1 MIEAE
6 VPPVPPRLRPYLDE
20 IAERLYSG
28 HAAVMVGAG
37 FSRNAKPKG
46 DSGPSFPDWS
56 ELGDRFYEKL
66 NGKKPGSD
74 SRYLNVLKLADEVE
88 AVFGRPT
95 LNQILYDAIPDL
107 AYEPSQLH
115 VDLLDLP
122 WSDVFTTN
130 YDTLLERACKSVASQ
145 IYNVVVKKE
154 DLVYSE
160 KPRIV
165 KLHGSFPSDQPFIIT
180 EDDYRRYPDDFSP
193 FVNTVRQALLE
204 NTLCL
209 IGFSGDDPN
218 FLQWIGWIRDNLGQ
232 KNSPKIYLVDPLG
245 LSESKKK
252 FLEQRNIDL
261 VDISEYHDIGG
272 DYYKTLEFF
281 LHYLKKQKDERLK
294 RPEWIEWLYDNEVDL
309 LEPMGKREQLLK
321 LLQTWKTQRHS
332 YPGWVVVP
340 EDNRS
345 QLWLY
350 TKKWLS
356 YISDRDDLPNF
367 VDLEFAF
374 ELNWR
379 MEKCLCPIH
388 GDQFTSFESILNR
401 YMPFMDLNTPVES
414 LTATIEEMKERGL
427 NRHDVRNMCHCL
439 LISMMRFCREAG
451 LLEKWK
457 DFCGKIQ
464 DDAQNLSPE
473 HKEHFHYEL
482 VLFELSRLN
491 LQELKKRIAEWQVNE
506 SLPFWAAKKASLL
519 AEIGQVNEAIQILE
533 NSLAAIR
540 AKINLKPITTDYS
553 LVSQESFIM
562 FLLRC
567 AQLPLAFSADGWSKF
582 EELRNKLSKRWHTLS
597 QYKCDPWRE
606 LKIFRS
612 ALDRP
617 PVEKLGIKEKIE
629 FDIGRITRIH
639 DFGDSHYED
648 VLTAYKFLRF
658 CEDTGI
664 PFRTPELAI
673 KETAAGAL
681 PRVAGYSLYWMIAYL
696 VRIGD
701 EKVVDRI
708 FDRASL
714 YRMETASIDSLIE
727 HYLNILES
735 AIEDIRSGDPIGHSN
750 FGIVL
755 AKVIPEIL
763 SRLCCKCSTDTKR
776 KLICFLLGVYQSDYK
791 QNYGG
796 IQNLTKR
803 TLDAFSVSQR
813 FDLIPKL
820 LDFPIL
826 SDSSGIRHEFKN
838 PFQFL
843 DMKWDLMIDKPDISD
858 EKIGVLFEKASSD
871 NTEVRKWVMWT
882 LFRLHSW
889 NLLKSRHINQFT
901 ETLWDKLKL
910 DDYGLPSQTDFYRL
924 TFLDLPHPE
933 EVDPVSSFK
942 KYIHH
947 EWSLIQGGR
956 TESTVHIDENRL
968 CIETINANIEWSSE
982 DVNFIFDRLI
992 EWWNKDKL
1000 YLTMEDTP
1008 SLFHVSIAEEF
1019 RDRLKYLVDVFETV
1033 ILPNFH
1039 LIEDENKEETL
1050 RHLVD
1055 EFRDRNLPA
1064 LRMEAACLD
1073 IFPEWKEDVLGRIE
1087 DGMIDTNHGVVIES
1101 LRSIWNLVK
1110 RTKSKTDD
1118 KDLTRVLNMLGE
1130 MVRWQKS
1137 RDLAST
1143 LDIIIGLLK
1152 EFDWTFSDELER
1164 STLVALRRIAST
1176 SMDAEVLDFSEKLE
1190 IRHRAACLAYELF
1203 EHYTKRG
1210 DSIPDEIKEWKTIC
1224 QSENEFAEV
1233 RNQWIRQDP
1242 E

>member
-1 MIEAE
+1 MSETEA
-6 VPPVPPRLRPYLDE
+6 PPVPPRLRLYLDE

-37 FSRNAKPKG
+37 FSRNAKPKDG
-46 DSGPSFPDWS
+46 SGPNFPDWS
-56 ELGDRFYEKL
+56 ELGDQFYEKL
-66 NGKKPGSD
+66 HGDKPSFD
-74 SRYLNVLKLADEVE
+74 SRYLNVLELAAEVK
-88 AVFGRPT
+88 ATFGRPV
-95 LNQILYDAIPDL
+95 LNQILHDAIPNDD
-107 AYEPSQLH
+107 YEPAPLH
-115 VDLLDLP
+115 IDLLDLP

-130 YDTLLERACKSVASQ
+130 YDTLLERASLSIASQ
-145 IYNVVVKKE
+145 GYEVVVKE
-154 DLVYSE
+154 ENLVHSRQ
-160 KPRIV
+160 PRII
-165 KLHGSFPSDQPFIIT
+165 KLHGSFPSDQLIIT
-180 EDDYRRYPDDFSP
+180 SDDYRRYPNDFAP

-209 IGFSGDDPN
+209 IGFSANDPN
-218 FLQWIGWIRDNLGQ
+218 FLHWIGWIQDNLGQ
-232 KNSPKIYLVDPLG
+232 ENSPKIYLVGLLG
-245 LSESKKK
+245 LPDSKKK
-252 FLEQRNIDL
+252 LLEERNIVSVDL
-261 VDISEYHDIGG
+261 SEYNDI
-272 DYYKTLEFF
+272 DRDHYKVLGVF
-281 LHYLKKQKDERLK
+281 LDYLKKQKDERLK
-294 RPEWIEWLYDNEVDL
+294 WPKWIEWPYDNKIDL
-309 LEPMGKREQLLK
+309 LEPIGEMEQLPK

-332 YPGWVVVP
+332 YPGWVIVP

-356 YISDRDDLPNF
+356 YLSDRDDLSNF

-388 GDQFTSFESILNR
+388 GDQFASFESILNR
-401 YMPFMDLNTPVES
+401 YMPFADLNMPVES
-414 LTATIEEMKERGL
+414 LPAIPKEMKERGL

-439 LISMMRFCREAG
+439 IISMMRFCREAR

-457 DFCGKIQ
+457 DLCGKIQ
-464 DDAQNLSPE
+464 DDVQNLSPE
-473 HKEHFHYEL
+473 NKERFHYEL
-482 VLFELSRLN
+482 VLFEISGLN

-519 AEIGQVNEAIQILE
+519 AEIGQVDEAIQILE
-533 NSLAAIR
+533 NLLAAIR
-540 AKINLKPITTDYS
+540 AKINQPITTDYS

-562 FLLRC
+562 FLLQC
-567 AQLPLAFSADGWSKF
+567 AHLPLASSADGWSKF
-582 EELRNKLSKRWHTLS
+582 EELRKELSKRWHVLS

-612 ALDRP
+612 VLDRP
-617 PVEKLGIKEKIE
+617 PVEKSGIKEKIE

-658 CEDTGI
+658 CEDTSI

-673 KETAAGAL
+673 KETTAGAL
-681 PRVAGYSLYWMIAYL
+681 PRVAGYSLYWIIAYL
-696 VRIGD
+696 VRVGD

-714 YRMETASIDSLIE
+714 YHMETASIDSLIE

-735 AIEDIRSGDPIGHSN
+735 ATEDIQSRDPIGHSN
-750 FGIVL
+750 FGIAI
-755 AKVIPEIL
+755 AKIIPEIL
-763 SRLCCKCSTDTKR
+763 SRLCCKCSTETKR
-776 KLICFLLGVYQSDYK
+776 KLIDFLLGVYQSDYK

-796 IQNLTKR
+796 IRNLTKR
-803 TLDAFSVSQR
+803 ILDSFSVSQR

-826 SDSSGIRHEFKN
+826 SDLGGRKDEFIN
-838 PFQFL
+838 PFQLLEMEQDLVNVKPVISNEKL
-843 DMKWDLMIDKPDISD
+843 D
-858 EKIGVLFEKASSD
+858 VLFESALSD
-871 NTEVRKWVMWT
+871 NTDARKWAMWT
-882 LFRLHSW
+882 LSRLHFW
-889 NLLKSRHINQFT
+889 DLLESRHKNQFT
-901 ETLWDKLKL
+901 ETLWDRL
-910 DDYGLPSQTDFYRL
+910 DDHDLPSQTDFHRHA
-924 TFLDLPHPE
+924 FLNLPYLE
-933 EVDPVSSFK
+933 GIDPVSSFK

-947 EWSLIQGGR
+947 EWSLIQEDR
-956 TESTVHIDENRL
+956 TEGAVQIDKNRL
-968 CIETINANIEWSSE
+968 CIETINANIKWSDE

-992 EWWNKDKL
+992 EWWNADKL
-1000 YLTMEDTP
+1000 YLIMEDTP
-1008 SLFHVSIAEEF
+1008 SLFYVSIAEEF
-1019 RDRLKYLVDVFETV
+1019 RDRLKHLADVFETV

-1039 LIEDENKEETL
+1039 LIRDENKEETL

-1073 IFPEWKEDVLGRIE
+1073 IFPEWKEDVFGRIE
-1087 DGMIDTNHGVVIES
+1087 DGMIDTDHGVVIES

-1110 RTKSKTDD
+1110 RTKEKTDD
-1118 KDLTRVLNMLGE
+1118 KELTRVLNMLGE

-1143 LDIIIGLLK
+1143 LSIIVGLLK
-1152 EFDWTFSDELER
+1152 DFDWAFSDGLER
-1164 STLVALRRIAST
+1164 STLVSLRRIASNT
-1176 SMDAEVLDFSEKLE
+1176 IIAVEVSDVSERLE
-1190 IRHRAACLAYELF
+1190 VRKWAARLAYELF
-1203 EHYTKRG
+1203 KHYTKRG
-1210 DSIPDEIKEWKTIC
+1210 DPIPDVIKEWGTIC
-1224 QSENEFAEV
+1224 QSENEFAEI
-1233 RNQWIRQDP
+1233 RNQWIRHDP

>member
-1 MIEAE
+1 
-6 VPPVPPRLRPYLDE
+6 
-20 IAERLYSG
+20 
-28 HAAVMVGAG
+28 
-37 FSRNAKPKG
+37 
-46 DSGPSFPDWS
+46 
-56 ELGDRFYEKL
+56 
-66 NGKKPGSD
+66 
-74 SRYLNVLKLADEVE
+74 
-88 AVFGRPT
+88 
-95 LNQILYDAIPDL
+95 
-107 AYEPSQLH
+107 
-115 VDLLDLP
+115 
-122 WSDVFTTN
+122 
-130 YDTLLERACKSVASQ
+130 
-145 IYNVVVKKE
+145 
-154 DLVYSE
+154 
-160 KPRIV
+160 
-165 KLHGSFPSDQPFIIT
+165 
-180 EDDYRRYPDDFSP
+180 
-193 FVNTVRQALLE
+193 
-204 NTLCL
+204 
-209 IGFSGDDPN
+209 
-218 FLQWIGWIRDNLGQ
+218 
-232 KNSPKIYLVDPLG
+232 
-245 LSESKKK
+245 
-252 FLEQRNIDL
+252 
-261 VDISEYHDIGG
+261 
-272 DYYKTLEFF
+272 
-281 LHYLKKQKDERLK
+281 
-294 RPEWIEWLYDNEVDL
+294 
-309 LEPMGKREQLLK
+309 
-321 LLQTWKTQRHS
+321 
-332 YPGWVVVP
+332 
-340 EDNRS
+340 
-345 QLWLY
+345 
-350 TKKWLS
+350 
-356 YISDRDDLPNF
+356 
-367 VDLEFAF
+367 
-374 ELNWR
+374 
-379 MEKCLCPIH
+379 
-388 GDQFTSFESILNR
+388 
-401 YMPFMDLNTPVES
+401 
-414 LTATIEEMKERGL
+414 
-427 NRHDVRNMCHCL
+427 
-439 LISMMRFCREAG
+439 MMRFCREAG

-464 DDAQNLSPE
+464 DNAQNLSPE
-473 HKEHFHYEL
+473 HKERFHYEL
-482 VLFELSRLN
+482 VLFELSGLN

-519 AEIGQVNEAIQILE
+519 AEIGQVDEAIQILE

-582 EELRNKLSKRWHTLS
+582 EELRNELSKRWHALS

-617 PVEKLGIKEKIE
+617 PVEKSGIKEKKE

-681 PRVAGYSLYWMIAYL
+681 PRVAGYSLYWIIAYL

-755 AKVIPEIL
+755 AKIIPEIL
-763 SRLCCKCSTDTKR
+763 SRLCCKCSTNTKR
-776 KLICFLLGVYQSDYK
+776 KLVDFLLGVYQSDYK

-803 TLDAFSVSQR
+803 ILDAFSVSQR

-826 SDSSGIRHEFKN
+826 SDLGGLGHEFKN

-843 DMKWDLMIDKPDISD
+843 EMKQDLMIVKPAISN
-858 EKIGVLFEKASSD
+858 EKLDVLFERALSD
-871 NTEVRKWVMWT
+871 NIDARKWAMWT

-889 NLLKSRHINQFT
+889 NLLESRRTSQFT
-901 ETLWDKLKL
+901 ETLWSQL
-910 DDYGLPSQTDFYRL
+910 DDYDLPSQTDFHRR
-924 TFLDLPHPE
+924 TFLNLPHPE
-933 EVDPVSSFK
+933 GVDPISSFK
-942 KYIHH
+942 KYIYH
-947 EWSLIQGGR
+947 EWSLIQGDR
-956 TESTVHIDENRL
+956 TEGTVHRDKNRL

-992 EWWNKDKL
+992 EWWNEDRL
-1000 YLTMEDTP
+1000 YLIMEDTP

-1019 RDRLKYLVDVFETV
+1019 RDRLKYLADVFETV

-1039 LIEDENKEETL
+1039 LIKDENKEETL

-1055 EFRDRNLPA
+1055 EFRNRGLPA
-1064 LRMEAACLD
+1064 LRMEAACLY
-1073 IFPEWKEDVLGRIE
+1073 IFPEWKDDVIGRIE
-1087 DGMIDTNHGVVIES
+1087 DGMIDTDHGVVIES
-1101 LRSIWNLVK
+1101 LRSIWTLVK
-1110 RTKSKTDD
+1110 RTKTKAND
-1118 KDLTRVLNMLGE
+1118 KELARVLNMLGE

-1143 LDIIIGLLK
+1143 LNIIIGLLK
-1152 EFDWTFSDELER
+1152 DFDWTFSDELER
-1164 STLVALRRIAST
+1164 STLIGLRRIASST
-1176 SMDAEVLDFSEKLE
+1176 AMDAEVPDLSERLE

-1210 DSIPDEIKEWKTIC
+1210 DPIPVVIKEWKNIC

-1233 RNQWIRQDP
+1233 RNQWIRHNS

>member
-1 MIEAE
+1 MSETEA
-6 VPPVPPRLRPYLDE
+6 PPVPSRLRPYLKE
-20 IAERLYSG
+20 IAERLSSG

-37 FSRNAKPKG
+37 FSRNTKPKG
-46 DSGPSFPDWS
+46 GTGPSFPDWS

-66 NGKKPGSD
+66 HDKKPDSD

-88 AVFGRPT
+88 ATFGRPV
-95 LNQILYDAIPDL
+95 LNQILRDAIPSDD
-107 AYEPSQLH
+107 YEPSQLH
-115 VDLLDLP
+115 IDLLDLP

-130 YDTLLERACKSVASQ
+130 YDTLLERACRFVTSQ
-145 IYNVVVKKE
+145 RYDVVVNKE

-165 KLHGSFPSDQPFIIT
+165 KLHGSFPSEQPFIIT

-193 FVNTVRQALLE
+193 FVNTVRQSLLE

-218 FLQWIGWIRDNLGQ
+218 FLQWIGWIHDNLGRE
-232 KNSPKIYLVDPLG
+232 NSPQIYLVGLLG
-245 LSESKKK
+245 LSDSQKKL
-252 FLEQRNIDL
+252 LERRNIVSVDL
-261 VDISEYHDIGG
+261 SEYQDV
-272 DYYKTLEFF
+272 DEDPYKALELF
-281 LHYLKKQKDERLK
+281 LNYLKKENDKRLK
-294 RPEWIEWLYDNEVDL
+294 WLEWPYDNDDNL
-309 LEPMGKREQLLK
+309 LQPGKYEQDETVSK
-321 LLQTWKTQRHS
+321 LLQTWKTQRLS
-332 YPGWVVVP
+332 YPGWVIVP
-340 EDNRS
+340 EDCRYR
-345 QLWLY
+345 LWLY
-350 TKKWLS
+350 TEKWLTYLS
-356 YISDRDDLPNF
+356 VGNDLPSL

-388 GDQFTSFESILNR
+388 GEQVGFLESTLNR
-401 YMPFMDLNTPVES
+401 YMPFTDLKMPVES
-414 LTATIEEMKERGL
+414 LPVTPEEMKEREL
-427 NRHDVRNMCHCL
+427 DRHDIRDMCHYL
-439 LISMMRFCREAG
+439 LISMMRYYREEG
-451 LLEKWK
+451 FIEKWK
-457 DFCGKIQ
+457 DSCKKIQ
-464 DDAQNLSPE
+464 DDVPNLPPE
-473 HKEHFHYEL
+473 HKERFHYEY
-482 VLFELSRLN
+482 VLFELFGLN

-506 SLPFWAAKKASLL
+506 SLPFWEAKKASIL
-519 AEIGQVNEAIQILE
+519 AEIGQVDEAKRILE
-533 NSLAAIR
+533 NSLAEIR
-540 AKINLKPITTDYS
+540 TKINLKPITTDYS

-562 FLLRC
+562 FLLQY
-567 AQLPLAFSADGWSKF
+567 AQMSLAFGTDEWSKF
-582 EELRNKLSKRWHTLS
+582 EKLRNEFSKRWHTLR
-597 QYKCDPWRE
+597 QYKCDPWNE
-606 LKIFRS
+606 LKFFKS
-612 ALDRP
+612 ALNRP
-617 PVEKLGIKEKIE
+617 PMEKSIVTEKTE
-629 FDIGRITRIH
+629 FDIGRVTRTRH
-639 DFGDSHYED
+639 LGNNKYYKD
-648 VLTAYKFLRF
+648 VMTAYNFLRF
-658 CEDTGI
+658 CEDVGI
-664 PFRTPELAI
+664 PFRIPRSTIE
-673 KETAAGAL
+673 KDTVVEAL
-681 PRVAGYSLYWMIAYL
+681 PRVAEYSPYWATVCL

-735 AIEDIRSGDPIGHSN
+735 AMEDIRSGDPIGHSN
-750 FGIVL
+750 FGIAL

-776 KLICFLLGVYQSDYK
+776 KLIDFLLEVYQSDYK

-803 TLDAFSVSQR
+803 LLDAFSVSQR
-813 FDLIPKL
+813 FDLIPRL

-826 SDSSGIRHEFKN
+826 SDIGGLGHEFKN

-843 DMKWDLMIDKPDISD
+843 EMKRDLMIVKPAISN
-858 EKIGVLFEKASSD
+858 EKLDVLFEKALSD
-871 NTEVRKWVMWT
+871 NIDARKWAMWT

-889 NLLKSRHINQFT
+889 NLLESQRMSQFT
-901 ETLWDKLKL
+901 ETLWSQL
-910 DDYGLPSQTDFYRL
+910 DGYGLPSQTDFQRR

-942 KYIHH
+942 KYIYH
-947 EWSLIQGGR
+947 EWSLIQGDR
-956 TESTVHIDENRL
+956 TEDTVHIDKNRL

-982 DVNFIFDRLI
+982 DVNFIFDHLI
-992 EWWNKDKL
+992 EWWNEDRL
-1000 YLTMEDTP
+1000 YLIMEDTP

-1019 RDRLKYLVDVFETV
+1019 RDRLKYLADVFETV

-1039 LIEDENKEETL
+1039 LIKDENKEEML

-1055 EFRDRNLPA
+1055 EFRNRGLPA

-1073 IFPEWKEDVLGRIE
+1073 IFPEWKDDIFRRIE
-1087 DGMIDTNHGVVIES
+1087 DGMIDADHRVVIES

-1110 RTKSKTDD
+1110 RTKAKTDD
-1118 KDLTRVLNMLGE
+1118 KELTRVLNMLGE

-1143 LDIIIGLLK
+1143 LSIIVGLLK
-1152 EFDWTFSDELER
+1152 DFDWAFSDGLER
-1164 STLVALRRIAST
+1164 STLVSLRRIANNT
-1176 SMDAEVLDFSEKLE
+1176 TIDIEAPALSEKLE
-1190 IRHRAACLAYELF
+1190 VRQWAARSAYELF
-1203 EHYTKRG
+1203 EHYTKRE
-1210 DSIPDEIKEWKTIC
+1210 SPIPDVIKEWETIC